1 MPEVEPF
8 PFATLDELKA
18 RWPDFPVGADEYA
31 ETLLEDGSQF
41 ILDVCPSAASA
52 SESTRRRVLC
62 TVVKRRMYAEQ
73 SDLAGLESASLTT
86 GPFGESLTP
95 ANPDGDFFLKKS
107 ERRSLG
113 EGQQKAFGV
122 KIADTGCVDH
132 RPWCSLTFGAVYC
145 SCGADLT
152 LEGPLWEA

>member
-1 MPEVEPF
+1 MADVQPF

-18 RWPDFPVGADEYA
+18 RWPDFPLGADDYA

-41 ILDVCPSAASA
+41 ILDVCPSAVSA
-52 SESTRRRVLC
+52 SESSRRRVLC
-62 TVVKRRMYAEQ
+62 AVVKRRMDSEQ
-73 SDLAGLESASLTT
+73 SDLAGLASSSLTT
-86 GPFGESLTP
+86 GPFGESRTP

-122 KIADTGCVDH
+122 QIAPTACLDH
-132 RPWCSLTFGAVYC
+132 RPWCSATWGARC
-145 SCGADLT
+145 SCGAVLT
-152 LEGPLWEA
+152 LEGPLWEP

>member
-8 PFATLDELKA
+8 PFATLDELKE
-18 RWPDFPVGADEYA
+18 RWPDFPPGADKYA
-31 ETLLEDGSQF
+31 EKLLEDGSQF
-41 ILDVCPSAASA
+41 ILDVCPSAANA

-62 TVVKRRMYAEQ
+62 AVVKRRMYAEQ
-73 SDLAGLESASLTT
+73 SDLAGLASASLTT
-86 GPFGESLTP
+86 GPFAESMTP
-95 ANPDGDFFLKKS
+95 ANPDGDFFLKKQ
-107 ERRSLG
+107 ERRALG

-132 RPWCSLTFGAVYC
+132 RPWCALAFGAVYC

-152 LEGPLWEA
+152 LEGPLWEE

>member
-1 MPEVEPF
+1 MSEVEPF

-18 RWPDFPVGADEYA
+18 RWPDMPPGSEDYA
-31 ETLLEDGSQF
+31 EILLEDGSQF
-41 ILDVCPSAASA
+41 ILDVCPSAANASA
-52 SESTRRRVLC
+52 ATRRRVLC
-62 TVVKRRMYAEQ
+62 AVVKRRMDAEQ
-73 SDLAGLESASLTT
+73 SDLAGLQSASITT
-86 GPFGESLTP
+86 GPFAESHTP

-122 KIADTGCVDH
+122 KIADTGSVEH
-132 RPWCSLTFGAVYC
+132 RPWCALVFRADYC

>member
-1 MPEVEPF
+1 MSEIEPF
-8 PFATLDELKA
+8 QFATLAEFKA
-18 RWPDFPVGADEYA
+18 RWPDFPPGADDYA

-41 ILDVCPSAASA
+41 ILDVCPSAANA

-62 TVVKRRMYAEQ
+62 AVVKRRMDAEQ
-73 SDLAGLESASLTT
+73 SDLAGLSSASLTT
-86 GPFGESLTP
+86 GPFADSMTP

-107 ERRSLG
+107 ARRSLG

-122 KIADTGCVDH
+122 KIADTGRIAH

-152 LEGPLWEA
+152 LDGPLWEA